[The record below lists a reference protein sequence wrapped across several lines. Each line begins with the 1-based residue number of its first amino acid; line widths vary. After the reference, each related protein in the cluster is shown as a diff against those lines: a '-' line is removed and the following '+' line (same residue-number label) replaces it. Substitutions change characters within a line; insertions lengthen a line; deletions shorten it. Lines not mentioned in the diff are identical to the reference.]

1 MTLLAVVLI
10 GALSLIN
17 FALTFAVIRQ
27 VRRYG
32 ELLAGRWSGR
42 AQPAWHIQAGSPAPE
57 FTATTVSGGRVS
69 LSDLIGAQS
78 VIAFFEVGC
87 PPCRAQL
94 PGFARYARSF
104 PGGAAQV
111 LAVVFGR
118 EGKREETTDDYV
130 RELAGVATVVVEPS
144 RGPMAQAFSVSG
156 YPTIYVLDER
166 GRVETSGMA
175 VGQIAAAAL
184 ALRSRP

>member
-1 MTLLAVVLI
+1 MTNLAVVLI

-32 ELLAGRWSGR
+32 ELLAGRG
-42 AQPAWHIQAGSPAPE
+42 AGGGQPPWHIQAGSPVPE

-69 LSDLIGAQS
+69 LSDLTGARS
-78 VIAFFEVGC
+78 VVAFFAVGC
-87 PPCRAQL
+87 PPCRMQL
-94 PGFARYARSF
+94 PEFTRYAGSF

-111 LAVVFGR
+111 LAVVADP
-118 EGKREETTDDYV
+118 EGELEEKTDDYV
-130 RELAGVATVVVEPS
+130 RELTGVATVVVEPPG
-144 RGPMAQAFSVSG
+144 GPAAQAFSVSG
-156 YPTIYVLDER
+156 QPTFYVLDER

-175 VGQIAAAAL
+175 VRRIAATVPA
-184 ALRSRP
+184 